1 MMLSQGFW
9 QITWQRNLK
18 KKGGALMPDQYDMNA
33 WKLDEITWEE
43 MMDELDEIDLASEIE
58 LMRDIE
64 YEVTDS
70 NELPF

>member
-1 MMLSQGFW
+1 
-9 QITWQRNLK
+9 
-18 KKGGALMPDQYDMNA
+18 MNA

>member
-1 MMLSQGFW
+1 
-9 QITWQRNLK
+9 
-18 KKGGALMPDQYDMNA
+18 MPDQYDMNA